1 VCCWVFGIVITPDV
15 AVGRAALRAF
25 SSGLGASLRAYQ
37 RSRIAAP
44 SAVVSVSSVIATS
57 PGNGRAVSP

>member
-44 SAVVSVSSVIATS
+44 SAVVSVS
-57 PGNGRAVSP
+57 P